1 MTDEDKEMRF
11 GVVAVN
17 RGFVTTEQIIEA
29 LNIQVREDIATGKH
43 RKVGMILLE
52 KGYMTMT
59 QIDEVLNE
67 LARLPENTY

>member
-59 QIDEVLNE
+59 QIDEVLKE
-67 LARLPENTY
+67 MQEKKQFD